1 MEGKP
6 PKPRRLALIVED
18 DPFVRLFGADLLEH
32 AGFDIL
38 QACNAD
44 EGLRLLETHPEI
56 CVVFSDVEMPGSLDG
71 LGLAWHIC
79 HRWPGI
85 GIVVTSGH
93 PHYGDA
99 IPPDGRF
106 LAKPYDGP
114 GLLRQIDEVMHQSM
128 QVGLRGCI
136 TKIACA

>member
-1 MEGKP
+1 MEAKP
-6 PKPRRLALIVED
+6 PKLRRLALIVED
-18 DPFVRLFGADLLEH
+18 DPLVRLFGADLLEH

-44 EGLRLLETHPEI
+44 DALQLLETHQEI
-56 CVVFSDVEMPGSLDG
+56 CIVFSDVEMPGSLDG
-71 LGLAWHIC
+71 LGLAWHIS

-85 GIVVTSGH
+85 GIVLTSGH
-93 PHYGDA
+93 PHYREA

-114 GLLRQIDEVMHQSM
+114 GLLRQIDQVMHQPM
-128 QVGLRGCI
+128 QVGLCLS
-136 TKIACA
+136 TKKFECA